1 MQVLLEE
8 AREFYDLNI
17 VHEVRSETIDDLES
31 NVERI
36 QTWCAAW
43 KPAAE
48 Q

>member
-17 VHEVRSETIDDLES
+17 VHEVKSETIDDLES

-36 QTWCAAW
+36 QTWCATW
-43 KPAAE
+43 KPTTK
-48 Q
+48 